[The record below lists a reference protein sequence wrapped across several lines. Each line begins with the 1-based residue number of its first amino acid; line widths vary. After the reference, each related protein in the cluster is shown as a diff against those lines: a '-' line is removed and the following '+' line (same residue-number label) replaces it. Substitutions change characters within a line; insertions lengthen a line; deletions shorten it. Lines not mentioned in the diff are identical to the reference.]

1 MNQISS
7 EEGSSSSTSL
17 RGIAFLACLATA
29 GLLGSLLIIQT
40 LHFLKD
46 GHMDFYVFY
55 TAAMRLRTDV
65 DIFLPVEM
73 SENYYLWYIY
83 PPFLAVLFLPL
94 TYLSLE
100 TAAATFNIINGLLIL
115 ACLWLGGREVL
126 RRTKGRLDVATL
138 PVVICL
144 ATVFLFPRIKAELD
158 QGQTDMI
165 VLLGM
170 LLSLFW
176 IKRHPWLAG
185 IALGL
190 VANIKYQTVIFV
202 PYFIVRQWWP
212 AVGGFSFGAVIAGLS
227 GALIVGWERNL
238 DYLKRAFAGMGQMIG
253 VDVKSD
259 VLPDIYAVDWLGS
272 ISAMSTSARWSESL
286 GGGTGVFILLVGL
299 VALACFLIGW
309 WCYKANGQ
317 RLFVGRNGIKGR
329 QDSRQE
335 TLVMLEWLGADH
347 GSAGLRPPDEDETH
361 DHCSADCA
369 SCNSLS
375 GRTDSRCGQMASAA
389 CPCTCVFLPTLALRW
404 VWFWWDGGENLALQW
419 GPNLVLP
426 VAVFHCALGGTSHPD
441 SSGARVHSSSRRR
454 MNRLLSRS
462 QVVQLPGF

>member
-335 TLVMLEWLGADH
+335 TLVMLEWLGLIMAALAFGPQTKMRHMIIVLPIVLLAIRYLVVQTRGVARWPVLLALVLAFFFQLWPFDGF
-347 GSAGLRPPDEDETH
+347 GSGGMAEKIWRYNGGPIWFFLLLYFTVLWAGLRTLTLQEHASIPA
-361 DHCSADCA
+361 ADA
-369 SCNSLS
+369 
-375 GRTDSRCGQMASAA
+375 G
-389 CPCTCVFLPTLALRW
+389 
-404 VWFWWDGGENLALQW
+404 
-419 GPNLVLP
+419 
-426 VAVFHCALGGTSHPD
+426 
-441 SSGARVHSSSRRR
+441 
-454 MNRLLSRS
+454 
-462 QVVQLPGF
+462 